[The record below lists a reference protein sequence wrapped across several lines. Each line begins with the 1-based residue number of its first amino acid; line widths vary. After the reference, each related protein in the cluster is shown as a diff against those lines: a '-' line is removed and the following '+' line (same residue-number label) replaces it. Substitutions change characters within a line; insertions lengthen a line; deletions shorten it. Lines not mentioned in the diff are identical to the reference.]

1 MDGKIRPLRVPW
13 RPARL
18 DAPLHARRG
27 GTGRNRSDAASHG
40 IQARGIDLVLRG
52 IDLVLRGI
60 DLVPHGIDLVLRGID
75 TG

>member
-18 DAPLHARRG
+18 DAPLNARRG

-52 IDLVLRGI
+52 IDLVSHGI
-60 DLVPHGIDLVLRGID
+60 RARGIDLVLRGID